1 MLDGLAYDDSE
12 APTIGLVPE
21 GVSWDDVHDHIKI
34 AHSPL
39 LVGPGDGGEYT
50 GAYWTGTEMVQV
62 DELGSDQDQA
72 LEEFRDFLVERGET

>member
-1 MLDGLAYDDSE
+1 MLDGLACDDSE

-21 GVSWDDVHDHIKI
+21 GVSRDDVQDHIKI

-39 LVGPGDGGEYT
+39 LVGPDGSGQYS
-50 GAYWTGTEMVQV
+50 GAYWASTEMVKV

-72 LEEFRDFLVERGET
+72 LEEFRDFLVERGER